1 VRRAFGAVPSC
12 ALALVLSGCSGPQ
25 SALDPAGEGG
35 QRLADLFWLLT
46 TGTLAIWGAAVALW
60 IWGVYF
66 ARRPLGP
73 RGRRW
78 LLVGGGAVFPTA
90 LLAGVLSYSL
100 AMLPDL
106 LEPAPEGSLRIEV
119 TGYQWWWRVR
129 YVPSDGEP
137 VESANEVRL
146 PVGEPVRLDL
156 ESRDVIHSFWIPPL
170 GGKMDM
176 IPGRRT
182 TLSLLPT
189 ETGTFRG
196 ACAEYCGSSHALMA
210 LVVVVQEP
218 AEFDRWLAAERA
230 STRADLD
237 ALQQRG
243 QEVFLASGC
252 GACHAVRGT
261 PADGVVGPDLTHVGG
276 RMSLGA
282 GTLDTTRE
290 SFRRFVAETEQV
302 KPGVQMPSFG
312 MLPDADLDAI
322 AAYLESLR

>member
-1 VRRAFGAVPSC
+1 VA
-12 ALALVLSGCSGPQ
+12 ALVALLSGCSGPQ
-25 SALDPAGEGG
+25 SALDPAGESAA
-35 QRLADLFWLLT
+35 RLADLFWLLT
-46 TGTLAIWGAAVALW
+46 LGALAIWAVAVALW

-78 LLVGGGAVFPTA
+78 LLVGGGAVFPTL

-100 AMLPDL
+100 AMLPDI

-129 YVPSDGEP
+129 YIPPNGEP

-210 LVVVVQEP
+210 LVVVVEERE
-218 AEFDRWLAAERA
+218 EFDRWLAAERGPAA
-230 STRADLD
+230 SPPGP
-237 ALQQRG
+237 QEQRG

-261 PADGVVGPDLTHVGG
+261 PADGTVGPDLTHVGG
-276 RMSLGA
+276 RLSLGA
-282 GTLDTTRE
+282 GTLAATRE
-290 SFRRFVAETEQV
+290 SFRRFVAETDRV
-302 KPGVQMPSFG
+302 KPSVQMPAFG
-312 MLPDADLDAI
+312 MLPDDDLDAI
-322 AAYLESLR
+322 AAYMESLR